1 MSSSKI
7 ETIKSKSIA
16 KIQFLEDK
24 LSMLD
29 HYLPDTYE
37 YLMRE
42 LDLQKRILAE
52 IEIEEHFN
60 LIDQDDTKDQ
70 N

>member
-16 KIQFLEDK
+16 KIQFLEGK

>member
-1 MSSSKI
+1 
-7 ETIKSKSIA
+7 
-16 KIQFLEDK
+16 
-24 LSMLD
+24 MLD